1 MLHSDYSFLVGVGEQ
16 IAWCK
21 GSQREKQSA
30 ANQMFDVARFRGTRT
45 LRKIKNSR
53 QIHGE

>member
-1 MLHSDYSFLVGVGEQ
+1 MLHSDYSFLVGVSEQ
-16 IAWCK
+16 IAWSK

-30 ANQMFDVARFRGTRT
+30 ANQMFDVAGFRGTRT

-53 QIHGE
+53 QIHSE